1 VGREVGGRFKRQGTY
16 VYPWLIHVDVWQKLT
31 RYCRAI
37 IFQFKIKRNNETS
50 ITMEKTKYL
59 TTINVAKKN
68 GTARSLICFKREC
81 KPPLKIYFGNFLY
94 KVHYILI
101 NIYSITK

>member
-1 VGREVGGRFKRQGTY
+1 MGREVGGRFKRQGTY

-59 TTINVAKKN
+59 TTINVAKKMEQLDL
-68 GTARSLICFKREC
+68 SYVSRESVN
-81 KPPLKIYFGNFLY
+81 PL
-94 KVHYILI
+94 
-101 NIYSITK
+101 

>member
-1 VGREVGGRFKRQGTY
+1 MGGRFKRQGTY
-16 VYPWLIHVDVWQKLT
+16 VYQWLIHVDVWQKLT

-59 TTINVAKKN
+59 TTINVAKKMEQLDL
-68 GTARSLICFKREC
+68 SYVSRESVN
-81 KPPLKIYFGNFLY
+81 PL
-94 KVHYILI
+94 
-101 NIYSITK
+101 